1 MKGQEN
7 VSKNKRK
14 NKLSVKFGGG
24 GEAVLDKTK
33 NRKANAN
40 VSRGGGASLAGIDF
54 KGVF

>member
-1 MKGQEN
+1 MKGQKN

-33 NRKANAN
+33 NRMANAN
-40 VSRGGGASLAGIDF
+40 VSRGGRASLAGIDF

>member
-1 MKGQEN
+1 MKGLN
-7 VSKNKRK
+7 NLGKKKGKNTIRK
-14 NKLSVKFGGG
+14 KFSGG

-33 NRKANAN
+33 NRMANAN

>member
-33 NRKANAN
+33 NRMANAN
-40 VSRGGGASLAGIDF
+40 VSRGGGASLAGINF
-54 KGVF
+54 KGEF

>member
-24 GEAVLDKTK
+24 GEAGLDKTK
-33 NRKANAN
+33 NRMANAN

>member
-14 NKLSVKFGGG
+14 NKLSVRFGGG

-33 NRKANAN
+33 NRMANAN

>member
-1 MKGQEN
+1 MKGFNN
-7 VSKNKRK
+7 VGKNKGKNTIRK
-14 NKLSVKFGGG
+14 KCGGG

-33 NRKANAN
+33 NRMANAN

>member
-33 NRKANAN
+33 NRMANAN
-40 VSRGGGASLAGIDF
+40 VSRGGGASLGGIDF
-54 KGVF
+54 KGGF

>member
-1 MKGQEN
+1 MKGQKN

-14 NKLSVKFGGG
+14 NKLSVKFSGG

-33 NRKANAN
+33 NRMANAN

>member
-1 MKGQEN
+1 MKGQKN

-33 NRKANAN
+33 NRMANAN
-40 VSRGGGASLAGIDF
+40 VSRAVVLLW
-54 KGVF
+54 V